1 MIVIELVIWFCFFP
15 KISVF
20 SCIVILRIIKR
31 FAVFSFVFVQVYQV
45 LDQQKQ
51 LFALKYVDLLEAD
64 DQSTESYKNE
74 IKHLNHL
81 QQHSDQIIKLYD

>member
-1 MIVIELVIWFCFFP
+1 MVLFFFQN
-15 KISVF
+15 ISLFLYCYISHNKEACCVF
-20 SCIVILRIIKR
+20 
-31 FAVFSFVFVQVYQV
+31 VFFVQVYQV

>member
-1 MIVIELVIWFCFFP
+1 MYRIGILVLF
-15 KISVF
+15 
-20 SCIVILRIIKR
+20 
-31 FAVFSFVFVQVYQV
+31 FSFQIIIVFICLHNVFLFVFYPRIQVYQV